1 VQARFDKSRAL
12 QLEEARNRRRQE
24 DEVNGAGEE
33 LAKQVQSE
41 SRKRALEER
50 REELRKKQGEA
61 MMIMQE
67 AKASAKRKAHQRQA
81 QAKHDT
87 VMMQAELSRLDKHA
101 EERKQYYERIRAK
114 QVQEEPVERSTAQSV
129 LARAQ
134 HEDEQRAMLHQ
145 IKLNEQEHKRHKQK
159 QEQLTEMMAQ
169 VKDATQ
175 RQLHDKALVR
185 RVEREES
192 NKIAEIFRLDAAAAI
207 KEERQA
213 EQLKRHHAK
222 ENAMFVKTQMQQ
234 KSLQAPGKFGHDQMN
249 DYEKVMNKE
258 MIDRARDVEGMRRRM
273 HYRFAQQ

>member
-1 VQARFDKSRAL
+1 
-12 QLEEARNRRRQE
+12 
-24 DEVNGAGEE
+24 
-33 LAKQVQSE
+33 
-41 SRKRALEER
+41 
-50 REELRKKQGEA
+50 
-61 MMIMQE
+61 
-67 AKASAKRKAHQRQA
+67 
-81 QAKHDT
+81 
-87 VMMQAELSRLDKHA
+87 
-101 EERKQYYERIRAK
+101 
-114 QVQEEPVERSTAQSV
+114 
-129 LARAQ
+129 
-134 HEDEQRAMLHQ
+134 
-145 IKLNEQEHKRHKQK
+145 
-159 QEQLTEMMAQ
+159 MMAQ